1 MKTFLAA
8 VASLALTLLHCH
20 AADTNSIIGDW
31 QTEEVMSQLGP
42 SVTAYS
48 FTTNGTFT
56 LSTKFTQGVM
66 PTMSVTGAY
75 HVVTSTTSLTN
86 RLVTVA
92 KGRTN
97 TALCYFQGSTL
108 VIDEGRP
115 TKIFKLKRKQ

>member
-8 VASLALTLLHCH
+8 TSLIFCLLPCCV
-20 AADTNSIIGDW
+20 ADTNSIIGDW
-31 QTEEVMSQLGP
+31 QTDEVLSQLGP

-48 FTTNGTFT
+48 FTTNGAFT
-56 LSTKFTQGVM
+56 LSTKFTQGVI

-75 HVVTSTTSLTN
+75 HVVASATGLTN
-86 RLVTVA
+86 QLVSVA

-97 TALCYFQGSTL
+97 TTWCYFQGSML